1 MTVLLIGA
9 GGFAGAVCRY
19 GMGLTKS
26 FSGSFPWGTL
36 LVNFIG
42 SCCIGMVFQMTLKWN
57 VDERITGMVMLGI
70 LGGFT
75 TFSTFSLE
83 TLCLLEGGNIFFAL
97 LNILFSVTACV
108 FAAWLGKLV
117 IQAFLQQ

>member
-1 MTVLLIGA
+1 MTVLLVGA
-9 GGFAGAVCRY
+9 GGFIGAVCRY
-19 GMGLTKS
+19 GMSSLTKS

-42 SCCIGMVFQMTLKWN
+42 SFCIGMVFQMTLKWN
-57 VDERITGMVMLGI
+57 VDERVAGMVMLGI

-83 TLCLLEGGNIFFAL
+83 TLRFLEGGNIAFAL
-97 LNILFSVTACV
+97 LNILLSVVACV
-108 FAAWLGKLV
+108 FAAWLGRLM
-117 IQAFLQQ
+117 IRAI

>member
-1 MTVLLIGA
+1 
-9 GGFAGAVCRY
+9 
-19 GMGLTKS
+19 MGLLTKS
-26 FSGSFPWGTL
+26 FPGSFPWGTL

-42 SCCIGMVFQMTLKWN
+42 SFCIGMMFQITLKWN
-57 VDERITGMVMLGI
+57 MDERIAGMVMLGI

-83 TLCLLEGGNIFFAL
+83 TLRLLEGGNILFAL
-97 LNILFSVTACV
+97 LNILLSVTACV

-117 IQAFLQQ
+117 IRAI